1 MVNQAAK
8 SRESE
13 QMRPHRLSQLPRS
26 RVSVVHV
33 LFPSADTGIYSG
45 VNSSFRVAAVPVGGR
60 ELRYRRELLGQL
72 ASFFRNLLKELQVTF
87 AVEPLK
93 QKTVSN

>member
-13 QMRPHRLSQLPRS
+13 QMRPHRLSQVPHS

-45 VNSSFRVAAVPVGGR
+45 VNSSLRVAAIPVGRR
-60 ELRYRRELLGQL
+60 ELRYRRELVGQL
-72 ASFFRNLLKELQVTF
+72 AFFFRNLLKELQVAF